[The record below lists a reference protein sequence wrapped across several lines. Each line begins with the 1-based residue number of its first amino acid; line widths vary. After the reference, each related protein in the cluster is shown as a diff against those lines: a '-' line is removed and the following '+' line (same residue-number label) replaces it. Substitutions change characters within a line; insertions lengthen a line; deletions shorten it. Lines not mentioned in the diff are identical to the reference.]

1 MTRLK
6 SYRDRLTHCTTHKPE
21 FEYELL
27 TMFARNETSAP
38 FAMPALCFIFY
49 IVLMFWLPSSK
60 PRCGCDRFDR
70 PLMPH

>member
-1 MTRLK
+1 MDVKADSFGPATKRQPPPRTRGRPTNELK
-6 SYRDRLTHCTTHKPE
+6 SYRDRLAQGTTNKPE

-49 IVLMFWLPSSK
+49 IA
-60 PRCGCDRFDR
+60 
-70 PLMPH
+70 